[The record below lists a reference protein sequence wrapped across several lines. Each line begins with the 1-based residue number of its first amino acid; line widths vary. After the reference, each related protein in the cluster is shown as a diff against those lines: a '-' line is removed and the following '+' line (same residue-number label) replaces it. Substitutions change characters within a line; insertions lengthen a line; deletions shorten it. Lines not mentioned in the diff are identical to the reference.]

1 MKLTADMSFDDLLE
15 LASNNPDIHEEI
27 ERRYGANV
35 AILVVDFSSMRARM
49 DAFGTVAGL
58 VTIQAAFQA
67 YKPAVEA
74 SGGRVIKSVADTF
87 FAVFDAP
94 TAALNAALD
103 GHRRMAVFNESRPG
117 DIALGVPNAPI
128 YPRAG
133 LGFGCAL
140 VLPEGNLYGPEV
152 NRAFVLGE
160 DVAVNHEVLASEAF
174 AAAVGVPPSGVGVH
188 SAPHDREHDSGF
200 PFHIYTDY
208 RDDTD

>member
-1 MKLTADMSFDDLLE
+1 MTADMSFDELIE
-15 LASNNPDIHEEI
+15 LASKNPDIHEEI
-27 ERRYGANV
+27 ELRFGAKV
-35 AILVVDFSSMRARM
+35 AILVVDFSSMRIRM
-49 DAFGTVAGL
+49 DAFGTVAAL
-58 VTIQAAFQA
+58 VTIQAAFRA
-67 YKPAVEA
+67 YTPAANE
-74 SGGRVIKSVADTF
+74 SGGRIVKSVADTF

-94 TAALNAALD
+94 ADALNAALE
-103 GHRRMAVFNESRPG
+103 GHRRMAVFNESRNG

-160 DVAVNHEVLASEAF
+160 DVAHNHEVLASEAF
-174 AAAVGVPPSGVGVH
+174 VAAIGVPPSGVGVH
-188 SAPHDREHDSGF
+188 SAPHDREHVSGF
-200 PFHIYTDY
+200 PFHIFTDY